1 MKEQNASGKAEQAE
15 KKEGNAPVDTPASEK
30 KAPNADAMENNA
42 ANNKPEGVG
51 KP

>member
-1 MKEQNASGKAEQAE
+1 VN
-15 KKEGNAPVDTPASEK
+15 

-51 KP
+51 KPEGIGKP